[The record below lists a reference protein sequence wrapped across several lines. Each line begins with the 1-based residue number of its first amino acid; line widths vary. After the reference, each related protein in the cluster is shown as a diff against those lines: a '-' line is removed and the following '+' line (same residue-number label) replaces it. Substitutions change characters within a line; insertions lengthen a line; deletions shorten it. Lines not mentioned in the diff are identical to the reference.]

1 MLRFIRVYNAFTES
15 LLSDEK
21 ASEKANSLDDDLY
34 FIDKIKQGNIEAF
47 DPIVKKYKERIYSVI
62 YNMTS
67 NAEDAADLSQETFV
81 KAFRSIAK
89 FKGKS
94 NFYTWLY
101 RIGINLT
108 LAYLRRNKF
117 RRFFSFNKVED
128 PDGTLLDR
136 ISSKDQSDQKALVK
150 ELQEKLNEAIQSLP
164 EKQRIVLVM
173 HEIEQISLKE
183 ISEILKIS
191 PGTARSRLHYAK
203 ESLQEPLKPFIR

>member
-1 MLRFIRVYNAFTES
+1 MSNSFSDS
-15 LLSDEK
+15 LFSDQK
-21 ASEKANSLDDDLY
+21 ASETPIALDNDLY

-47 DPIVKKYKERIYSVI
+47 DPIVRKYKERIYSVI

-81 KAFRSIAK
+81 KAFRSISK

-94 NFYTWLY
+94 SFYTWLY

-128 PDGTLLDR
+128 PDGNLLDR
-136 ISSKDQSDQKALVK
+136 LTSKDRSDHRTLAK

-164 EKQRIVLVM
+164 EKQRVVLVM

-191 PGTARSRLHYAK
+191 SGTARSRLHYAK
-203 ESLQEPLKPFIR
+203 ESLHEPLKPFIA

>member
-1 MLRFIRVYNAFTES
+1 MYNSFTGS
-15 LLSDEK
+15 LSSDQKVGERH
-21 ASEKANSLDDDLY
+21 NNLDEDLY
-34 FIDKIKQGNIEAF
+34 FIDQIRQGNIDAF

-67 NAEDAADLSQETFV
+67 NSEDAEDLAQETFV
-81 KAFRSIAK
+81 KAFRSISK

-94 NFYTWLY
+94 SFYTWLY

-117 RRFFSFNKVED
+117 RRFFSFNKLED
-128 PDGTLLDR
+128 TDGTLLDR
-136 ISSKDQSDQKALVK
+136 ISSSDRSDQKTLAT
-150 ELQEKLNEAIQSLP
+150 ELQEKLNEAIQDLP

-173 HEIEQISLKE
+173 HEIEQISLKK

-191 PGTARSRLHYAK
+191 SGTARSRLHYAK
-203 ESLQEPLKPFIR
+203 ESLHEPLKPFIH